1 MNQLIHLEQKHHFK
15 YMPQIKE
22 KARDNILLVS
32 LLPRN
37 ALQRR
42 RETSSWQWDGAGNVL
57 GKRSR
62 DPSEAA

>member
-1 MNQLIHLEQKHHFK
+1 
-15 YMPQIKE
+15 MPQIKE